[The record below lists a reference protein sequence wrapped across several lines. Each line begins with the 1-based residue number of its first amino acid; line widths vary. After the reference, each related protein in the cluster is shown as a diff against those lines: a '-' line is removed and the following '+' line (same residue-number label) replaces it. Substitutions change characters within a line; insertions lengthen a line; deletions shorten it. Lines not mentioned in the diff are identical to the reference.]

1 MPDSWLA
8 VIWEQIVLAVLL
20 IVCFVYTFVSTF
32 SISLHALG
40 YADNVPMNILLCFTY
55 LLDAVLVADFIM
67 RFNMASVMI
76 TGDDIDSCW
85 TDFFFFQRKKIW
97 SVRVAIAWPGKFRLV
112 FPKTSILSIQKN
124 DLHWRFLTTRNQGRT
139 MWQLLNG
146 CFLRSWQPFLYM
158 SEESWLLNSVFPFP
172 SLRT

>member
-76 TGDDIDSCW
+76 TGDDIDSC
-85 TDFFFFQRKKIW
+85 
-97 SVRVAIAWPGKFRLV
+97 
-112 FPKTSILSIQKN
+112 
-124 DLHWRFLTTRNQGRT
+124 
-139 MWQLLNG
+139 
-146 CFLRSWQPFLYM
+146 
-158 SEESWLLNSVFPFP
+158 
-172 SLRT
+172 